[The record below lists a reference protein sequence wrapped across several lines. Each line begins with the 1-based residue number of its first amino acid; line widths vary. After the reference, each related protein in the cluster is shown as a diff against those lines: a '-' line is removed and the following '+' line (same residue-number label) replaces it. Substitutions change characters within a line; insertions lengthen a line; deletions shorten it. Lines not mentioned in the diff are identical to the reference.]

1 MRYLLCG
8 AFTAILLLLASQEA
22 AALTKKQQAAWDK
35 CVRAQNICNA
45 TKCGHLDYGKPTS
58 DCLAKCAKK
67 GDSCR
72 RKAEQLGPVQSSPGE
87 SNSDVPVLSTE

>member
-1 MRYLLCG
+1 MKYSLCG

-22 AALTKKQQAAWDK
+22 AALNKKQQAAWDK
-35 CVRAQNICNA
+35 CVHAENVCIT
-45 TKCGHLDYGKPTS
+45 TKCGHLGYGKETR
-58 DCLAKCAKK
+58 DCLAKCQNK
-67 GDSCR
+67 GDRCR